1 MAASKV
7 HRPQGSSGGNELIV
21 ESGGV
26 ITVKSGGGLT
36 VESGGVVTLNSG
48 ASLVQPGTTAY
59 GTGAKL
65 PFWLELPI
73 LPQST
78 DGGTVASVTVVAP
91 QKLSIID
98 AIFLKT
104 GAGSSGTTV
113 LTANICTSTD
123 GVIVTA
129 VNMKGILGTLG
140 RAANI
145 IATLGERASGS
156 IIKCTRAGS
165 SGTSNA
171 GLNVEITARV
181 LCLPRATT

>member
-1 MAASKV
+1 MASAKV
-7 HRPQGSSGGNELIV
+7 HRPQGSSGGDELIV

-26 ITVKSGGGLT
+26 ITVKSGGMINLQA
-36 VESGGVVTLNSG
+36 G

-73 LPQST
+73 QPHST
-78 DGGTVASVTVVAP
+78 DGATVNSVTVTAP
-91 QKLSIID
+91 QKLTIID
-98 AIFLKT
+98 AHFLKT

-123 GVIVTA
+123 GVIVSA

-145 IATLGERASGS
+145 IPTLAERAAGQ

-165 SGTSNA
+165 SGTSVA